1 MFCLQIWMSQN
12 LVSTPNLPENKRG
25 VEKAYP
31 HSRSFFGFGK
41 PKPMRLFRKPS
52 FCDISGSIHVSNRIV
67 GVHRPLDGVESWKI
81 HSGRGCSH
89 FRKGWMPL
97 ATQNAWPKIDAWNT
111 RYMFLK
117 NQWLVFC
124 VCWLSY
130 GAISCLNQIEYRWI
144 CLEIDS
150 DSELNCAQKH
160 GRLTQVQW
168 TRLHWKKTGFFP
180 CTDDLPSRKK

>member
-1 MFCLQIWMSQN
+1 MSQN

-25 VEKAYP
+25 GKKTYP
-31 HSRSFFGFGK
+31 HSQSFFGFGK

-89 FRKGWMPL
+89 FRKGWKPL

-111 RYMFLK
+111 RYIFFFSNSCFL
-117 NQWLVFC
+117 
-124 VCWLSY
+124 
-130 GAISCLNQIEYRWI
+130 CLKVELWRYIL
-144 CLEIDS
+144 LESNWVQIDS
-150 DSELNCAQKH
+150 FGDWFWFGTQLCAKVRQIDSSTMKPSSLQKN
-160 GRLTQVQW
+160 RILSM
-168 TRLHWKKTGFFP
+168 HWWFAI
-180 CTDDLPSRKK
+180 